1 MTIPGSLIPQ
11 EPMSISLTVPADPP
25 HYMLALWVMIALAS
39 FAVGFM
45 VFIYWRQ
52 QRDRF
57 KEWEVRNAEKNL
69 EFIKEL
75 ERKPNLN
82 CRCTVSAEERA
93 AATGQ
98 LDVDRETHATAE
110 LYEVHRCKA
119 CGARHIN
126 SDRCPYCELK
136 ELKELFELTMDTKK
150 LIQSA
155 IKDILPVAL
164 KEYWLEHKR
173 SHQKKK

>member
-25 HYMLALWVMIALAS
+25 HYMLALWVMIALAA
-39 FAVGFM
+39 FAVAFM

-52 QRDRF
+52 QRDQKSRTGS
-57 KEWEVRNAEKNL
+57 W
-69 EFIKEL
+69 
-75 ERKPNLN
+75 KPNLN

-98 LDVDRETHATAE
+98 LEDGWANVGVASLHQVHTCATCKRE
-110 LYEVHRCKA
+110 
-119 CGARHIN
+119 HIDP
-126 SDRCPYCELK
+126 DRCPYCEIV
-136 ELKELFELTMDTKK
+136 ELKRLIREIPRINLYPGEL
-150 LIQSA
+150 SA
-155 IKDILPVAL
+155 VIKSTLVVSL
-164 KEYWLEHKR
+164 REYWLEHKR